1 MAGPPVT
8 VTVRLGTRLGPG
20 RRSLRLAA
28 GSTVADVLRPSSGTR
43 RTFAARPRPFIRTR
57 IVHETGAH
65 NAELDRGRTV
75 RGLVFEPPK
84 VTSELNGWAG
94 RGAVHL
100 SDRSGSHRLG
110 LDIGEAAATGLPH
123 SAAITFSIRL
133 HDLGGPGGL
142 RAIAPLVG
150 PDAIERA
157 APGETAALHRDEPA
171 EPAGAAQARG
181 DRGTVTHDD
190 ITSLAQRR

>member
-1 MAGPPVT
+1 
-8 VTVRLGTRLGPG
+8 LGTRLGPG

-133 HDLGGPGGL
+133 HCT
-142 RAIAPLVG
+142 V
-150 PDAIERA
+150 
-157 APGETAALHRDEPA
+157 
-171 EPAGAAQARG
+171 GAASRSSAKRRWMRSPASASMPG
-181 DRGTVTHDD
+181 NSTVE
-190 ITSLAQRR
+190 IT